1 MREKKRNSF
10 DSVKHALNSFEA
22 FIEISILSLM
32 FFWVWRKYYA
42 FVLVNPYYFRG
53 RLLTVLIYAFLLLV
67 IFFLTD
73 GLKFG
78 YLKLSNVV
86 ISQCISIWICNFITY
101 FQLALLHGN
110 LIPPNKLILLSF
122 AEMVVCIVFP
132 YLFTKIYHHFYV
144 PRRMVMVYSSMADAL
159 VLKSKLD
166 TRSDKYR
173 VASLVSIDEG
183 FDHLLEAIDEYDSVI
198 INGIPVDQ
206 RQQILDYCSQ
216 NRIRTYIVPD
226 IQDVFIRGAQE
237 ISLFD
242 TPLLH
247 LRSNL
252 SFLQLIV
259 KRVADIILSSL
270 AILILSPLMII
281 VSFLIKVGDGGP
293 VFYKQE
299 RLTKG
304 GKVFRILKFRSMRV
318 DSEKDGIAR
327 LASKNDPRIT
337 HVGRFIRACRLDEI
351 PQLFNILKGD
361 MSIVGPRPERPEI
374 AEQYKKEGL
383 PYDLRLKVKAGLTGY
398 AQIIGKYNTTAADKL
413 KLDLMYIE
421 NYSLFMD
428 LRLVFMTPRI
438 LFVKESTEG
447 V

>member
-1 MREKKRNSF
+1 MSVKKRNSF
-10 DSVKHALNSFEA
+10 DSIKHALNSFEA
-22 FIEISILSLM
+22 FIEISILSFM
-32 FFWVWRKYYA
+32 YFWVWNKYYA
-42 FVLVNPYYFRG
+42 FVFVNPYYFRG
-53 RLLTVLIYAFLLLV
+53 RLLTVVVYAFILFV

-73 GLKFG
+73 ALKFG

-86 ISQCISIWICNFITY
+86 ISQFISIWICNVITY
-101 FQLALLHGN
+101 FQLGLLHGN
-110 LIPPNKLILLSF
+110 LVPPNMLVLLSF
-122 AEMVVCIVFP
+122 SEMVICIVFP

-144 PRRMVMVYSSMADAL
+144 PRKMVMIYSSKTSAL
-159 VLKSKLD
+159 ALKAKLD
-166 TRSDKYR
+166 TRSDKYK
-173 VASLVSIDEG
+173 VKGLISIDEG
-183 FDHLLEAIDEYDSVI
+183 VERILSTVEEYDSVI
-198 INGIPVDQ
+198 INGIPTLQ
-206 RQQILDYCSQ
+206 RKEILDYCFQ
-216 NRIRTYIVPD
+216 NRISTYIVPD
-226 IQDVFIRGAQE
+226 IQDVFIRGALE

-247 LRSNL
+247 LHDNMT
-252 SFLQLIV
+252 FLQLIV
-259 KRVADIILSSL
+259 KRAFDFFLSAL
-270 AILILSPLMII
+270 ALLILSPLMII

-293 VFYKQE
+293 VFYKQD

-304 GKVFRILKFRSMRV
+304 GKVFKIMKFRSMRV

-327 LASKNDPRIT
+327 LASKNDSRIT
-337 HVGRFIRACRLDEI
+337 PIGRVIRACRMDEL

-428 LRLVFMTPRI
+428 LRLIFMTPRI
-438 LFVKESTEG
+438 LFEKESTEG